1 MDLLTA
7 GYRNF
12 GRNGCLRQHR
22 KTSSVWKQR
31 EGESLFLLN
40 MAVFQIFLRMN
51 IVAYNLQVDAGFY
64 RALMPEWLAVMYS
77 HAAVEM

>member
-1 MDLLTA
+1 
-7 GYRNF
+7 
-12 GRNGCLRQHR
+12 
-22 KTSSVWKQR
+22 
-31 EGESLFLLN
+31 